1 MPDGDLLIWPFTA
14 GLLAAFNPCGF
25 AMLPTY
31 LTYFLGLDEDEPSLA
46 RSVLR
51 GGKVGLALTAGFLS
65 VFAVFGLLFEVI
77 LSGSASNTVQSWLWV
92 LTMVSGIAIFA
103 MGVVMLRGYQPTLNL
118 PKLQMGTGSR
128 EIGSM
133 FLFGVSY
140 GVVSIGCTIS
150 LFLLVITSALAD
162 TDVAFGALYAFG
174 AYALGMGSVIVFL
187 TMALAA
193 GRTSVANRMRSL
205 LPKINR
211 VSGGLLV
218 VAGIYLTNYGWFQRD
233 PINNGNAFIDRVE
246 SWQGWVVSFIENDLG
261 TERAGQFMLRA
272 SIVTVVLALAWSAIS
287 RWRRRDAEGPVDE
300 DGAELEALVEA
311 DVASSS
317 APVDTSV

>member
-1 MPDGDLLIWPFTA
+1 MPDGDLLVWPFTA

-31 LTYFLGLDEDEPSLA
+31 LTYFLGLDDEEETSLA

-51 GGKVGLALTAGFLS
+51 GGKVGLALTVGFLS
-65 VFAVFGLLFEVI
+65 VFAVFGLLFEVV
-77 LSGSASNTVQSWLWV
+77 LSGDASNTVQEWLWV
-92 LTMVSGIAIFA
+92 LTLVSGLAIVGL
-103 MGVVMLRGYQPTLNL
+103 GVAMLRGYQPTLDL
-118 PKLQMGTGSR
+118 PKLQMGTGGR
-128 EIGSM
+128 ELGSM
-133 FLFGVSY
+133 YLFGVSY

-162 TDVAFGALYAFG
+162 TDVAFGPLYAFG
-174 AYALGMGSVIVFL
+174 AYAMGMGSVIVFL

-193 GRTSVANRMRSL
+193 GRTGVASRMRSL

-218 VAGIYLTNYGWFQRD
+218 LAGIYLTNYGWFQRD

-246 SWQGWVVSFIENDLG
+246 SWQSGIVSFIEGDLG

-272 SIVTVVLALAWSAIS
+272 SIVIVVAAIGWTAVT
-287 RWRRRDAEGPVDE
+287 RWRRRDDE
-300 DGAELEALVEA
+300 PEPEPEA
-311 DVASSS
+311 DAQPDAETSSTKT
-317 APVDTSV
+317 VLR

>member
-1 MPDGDLLIWPFTA
+1 MPDGDLLVWPFTA

-31 LTYFLGLDEDEPSLA
+31 LTYFLGLDEGEETSMA

-51 GGKVGLALTAGFLS
+51 GGKVGLALTFGFLT

-77 LSGSASNTVQSWLWV
+77 LSGDASNTVQGWLWI
-92 LTMVSGIAIFA
+92 LTMVSGIAILGLGA
-103 MGVVMLRGYQPTLNL
+103 AMLRGYQPTLNL

-133 FLFGVSY
+133 YLFGVSY
-140 GVVSIGCTIS
+140 GIVSIGCTIS

-218 VAGIYLTNYGWFQRD
+218 LAGIYLTNYGWFQRD

-246 SWQGWVVSFIENDLG
+246 GWQSWIVSFIENDLG
-261 TERAGQFMLRA
+261 TERAGQFMLWA
-272 SIVTVVLALAWSAIS
+272 SIVIAALAVGWTLVSRRRRRGDDSAIEV
-287 RWRRRDAEGPVDE
+287 DADE
-300 DGAELEALVEA
+300 TPESETPPAPT
-311 DVASSS
+311 
-317 APVDTSV
+317 PVDTNV

>member
-1 MPDGDLLIWPFTA
+1 MPDADLLIWPFTA

-31 LTYFLGLDEDEPSLA
+31 LTYFLGLDADEDPTLA

-51 GGKVGLALTAGFLS
+51 GAKVGIALTLGFLS

-77 LSGSASNTVQSWLWV
+77 LSSDASNTVQNWLWLV
-92 LTMVSGIAIFA
+92 TMISGIAIIA
-103 MGVVMLRGYQPTLNL
+103 LGAAMLRGFQPTLNL

-128 EIGSM
+128 EVGSM
-133 FLFGVSY
+133 YLFGVSY

-150 LFLLVITSALAD
+150 LFLVVMTTAFAQED
-162 TDVAFGALYAFG
+162 DVAFGSLWAFS

-193 GRTSVANRMRSL
+193 GRSGVAGRMRSM
-205 LPKINR
+205 LPRINR
-211 VSGGLLV
+211 ISGGLLV

-233 PINNGNAFIDRVE
+233 PLNNSNGFIEAVEGVQARLVEFID
-246 SWQGWVVSFIENDLG
+246 QDLG
-261 TERAGQFMLRA
+261 ANRVGQFMLWV
-272 SIVTVVLALAWSAIS
+272 SLIVAVAAVGWLVTQ
-287 RWRRRDAEGPVDE
+287 RRRKPEAGGP
-300 DGAELEALVEA
+300 GQ
-311 DVASSS
+311 SS
-317 APVDTSV
+317 

>member
-1 MPDGDLLIWPFTA
+1 MPDGDLLVWPFTA

-31 LTYFLGLDEDEPSLA
+31 LTYFLGLDEGEETSLA

-51 GGKVGLALTAGFLS
+51 GGKVGLALTLGFLT

-77 LSGSASNTVQSWLWV
+77 LSGDSANTVQEWLWV
-92 LTMVSGIAIFA
+92 LTMVSGITILALGFA
-103 MGVVMLRGYQPTLNL
+103 MLRGFQPTLNL

-133 FLFGVSY
+133 YLFGVSY

-162 TDVAFGALYAFG
+162 TDVAFGPLYAFG

-218 VAGIYLTNYGWFQRD
+218 LAGVYLTNYGWFQRD

-246 SWQGWVVSFIENDLG
+246 GWQSWIISFIEDDLG
-261 TERAGQFMLRA
+261 TERAGQFMLWA
-272 SIVTVVLALAWSAIS
+272 SIAIVVLAVGWSLVS
-287 RWRRRDAEGPVDE
+287 RRRRA
-300 DGAELEALVEA
+300 GAEPTIELLGGESPEAEQPPT
-311 DVASSS
+311 
-317 APVDTSV
+317 PVDTSV